1 MGVEPILLKGGRQ
14 AGNYYLLNTQ
24 YKIMVNVIEYVSHAS
39 GLHILFYLVGRKLRK
54 PIKFELKLKEISFS
68 NSEYC
73 LGHSFLKKKF
83 AVYLKCRFHGRLV
96 SLFGKYIASSII
108 IHILQ

>member
-1 MGVEPILLKGGRQ
+1 MEDGREAGMGVEPILLKGGIQ

-73 LGHSFLKKKF
+73 LGHSFLKKKI
-83 AVYLKCRFHGRLV
+83 CCV
-96 SLFGKYIASSII
+96 SQMQISWETCVFIW
-108 IHILQ
+108 

>member
-1 MGVEPILLKGGRQ
+1 MEDGREAGMGVEPILLKGGRQ

-39 GLHILFYLVGRKLRK
+39 GLHILFYLVGRKFRK
-54 PIKFELKLKEISFS
+54 PIKFELQLKEISFS

-73 LGHSFLKKKF
+73 LGHSFLKKNLLCISNADFKRDLCL
-83 AVYLKCRFHGRLV
+83 YLV
-96 SLFGKYIASSII
+96 NI
-108 IHILQ
+108 